1 MGSVQNPLKE
11 LGDIEM
17 KRKYILSGVIFLL
30 ILIGG
35 VTFYLNSS
43 SEDGYLRKN
52 SFKLNLDKVE
62 DYSDIKA
69 LDKALK
75 DKEILFIGETHRLKE
90 NVEIQQKFL
99 NFLIDNW
106 NLKYYVLET
115 GYAQTMLM
123 NEYLKT
129 GDEELLNEVFQ
140 ELGWI
145 SSAFSQ
151 DQLEMMKAIYEKN
164 KNLSEEKKITIIGI
178 DAPQVSEELTLKYI
192 EMLIKKVD
200 NFPNELLVFQKN
212 MEELCSKQFN
222 TTALGLPKEK
232 RDNIIK
238 EIMPLI
244 SEIKEHIAQNRN
256 LYESTFKEDLFHIE
270 YIVSAIENMQKIP
283 QLVGVSSIESNE
295 DSLNVR
301 DVYIYENFE
310 KVYEHYP
317 KGKYYFQMGSG
328 HVDQKPIRIKTIAS
342 HIQNNDKFK
351 GKIYSIKT
359 FYGDT
364 YIARPSGEKTPVHSN
379 ISSELD
385 ATLVNLFG
393 NEYENIFINLDGNRS
408 PLRNKLDRR
417 YFSVIENEV
426 LKEDEQNV
434 TTDYFQG
441 VIVIKKPTSSN
452 IYDLEK

>member
-1 MGSVQNPLKE
+1 
-11 LGDIEM
+11 M
-17 KRKYILSGVIFLL
+17 KKKYILSGVIFLL

-35 VTFYLNSS
+35 FIFYLNSS
-43 SEDGYLRKN
+43 SEDSYLRKN
-52 SFKLNLDKVE
+52 SFKLNLDKVD

-69 LDKALK
+69 LDKVIK
-75 DKEILFIGETHRLKE
+75 DKEILFIGEEHNVKE

-129 GDEELLNEVFQ
+129 GDEKLLKEVFQ
-140 ELGWI
+140 ELGLF
-145 SSAFSQ
+145 SSPFSQ
-151 DQLEMMKAIYEKN
+151 DQFEMMKSIYEKN
-164 KNLSEEKKITIIGI
+164 KTLSEEKKITIIGI
-178 DAPQVSEELTLKYI
+178 DAVQVSEEITLKYI

-212 MEELCSKQFN
+212 MEKLCSKQFN
-222 TTALGLPKEK
+222 TTALYLSKEK

-256 LYESTFKEDLFHIE
+256 LYENTFKEDLFHIE

-283 QLVGVSSIESNE
+283 KPVGGGSIELNE
-295 DSLNVR
+295 DFLNAR
-301 DVYIYENFE
+301 DIYIYENFQ

-317 KGKYYFQMGSG
+317 KGKYYFQIGSG
-328 HVDQKPIRIKTIAS
+328 HVNQKPIRIKTIAS
-342 HIQNNDKFK
+342 DIQNNEKFK
-351 GKIYSIKT
+351 GKVYSIKT
-359 FYGDT
+359 LYGET
-364 YIARPSGEKTPVHSN
+364 YITKPSGEKIPVYAS
-379 ISSELD
+379 ISSGLD

-408 PLRNKLDRR
+408 PFRIKLDRR
-417 YFSVIENEV
+417 YFSERDNNE
-426 LKEDEQNV
+426 LKDDEQNV

-441 VIVIKKPTSSN
+441 IIVIKKPTSSN